1 MANENPCLTCTI
13 VKDPANC
20 ENKSC
25 QVWRKWFIR
34 RWEVLRIVNAP
45 TVDAVEVVHGRWV
58 KHRPKLEAMRAW
70 HRQGIGKAMSEN
82 SIFWTCSCCE
92 EWGTPRYNYCPN
104 CGAKM
109 DGGNEDV

>member
-1 MANENPCLTCTI
+1 MANEKRLISADRFCDFVDENCTDRHAELW
-13 VKDPANC
+13 K
-20 ENKSC
+20 EL
-25 QVWRKWFIR
+25 IR
-34 RWEVLRIVNAP
+34 RQPN
-45 TVDAVEVVHGRWV
+45 VDAVEVVHGEWV
-58 KHRPKLEAMRAW
+58 KHKPKPEAMRAW

-109 DGGNEDV
+109 DGEMKDNESVDG